1 MFWCVCVCVV
11 LTMNTDLLRFELSEL
26 LTTPKHHVHV
36 LVEGHECAHDGPV
49 VSQCDPHPV
58 VNILEHPRASSHRH
72 DCAWF
77 R

>member
-1 MFWCVCVCVV
+1 
-11 LTMNTDLLRFELSEL
+11 
-26 LTTPKHHVHV
+26 V

-49 VSQCDPHPV
+49 VGQCDPHPV